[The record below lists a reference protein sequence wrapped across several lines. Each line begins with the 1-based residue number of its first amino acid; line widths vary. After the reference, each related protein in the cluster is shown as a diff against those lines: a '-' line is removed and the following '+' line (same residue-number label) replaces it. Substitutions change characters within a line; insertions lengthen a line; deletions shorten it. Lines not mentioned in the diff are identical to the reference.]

1 MKDVAA
7 CEKLRGAGKRA
18 LIRRYPNG
26 ETHPCIDGF
35 LDELCRRGHAATKA
49 QLHFKHILIW
59 DQPMCALVQELCR
72 RADATTKAA
81 PRPNEGMNGQW
92 RVMYAGVAQAEYIGL
107 VRRTR

>member
-1 MKDVAA
+1 MPWRLQAMKDVAA
-7 CEKLRGAGKRA
+7 CDKLRGVGKRA

-35 LDELCRRGHAATKA
+35 RERFVGAVSDDKSRTK
-49 QLHFKHILIW
+49 
-59 DQPMCALVQELCR
+59 
-72 RADATTKAA
+72 T
-81 PRPNEGMNGQW
+81 NERDGLRW